1 MDGGGSALVVGGGS
15 DCSASFP
22 WETFFYFGFLWKFQV
37 AFVAASFPWET
48 SFPFDACVG
57 SEVAFVV
64 PMLAS

>member
-1 MDGGGSALVVGGGS
+1 MVEDQPWLLGVALIAQLLFLGKPFFTFGSFGS
-15 DCSASFP
+15 S
-22 WETFFYFGFLWKFQV
+22 KI